1 MNLLAEKAREFAP
14 TGVFTYSDALIW
26 LGGTRNSVR
35 CKVMRAIDAGD
46 VLSVRRGL
54 YCLAKRHRPVG
65 VSRNLLANLIYG
77 PSYISVETALA
88 FHGWI
93 PEAVHSVS
101 SISLDRARSFETP
114 FGYFDYVQVR
124 QTPLLAGV
132 ERIVGDQ
139 PERGSF
145 YMAKPLKALAD
156 YVASHGLD
164 WTGAVPLVESLRIDE
179 DNLETLRKR
188 DFDEL
193 EGVYKSAR
201 ARKFLSGLRKELG
214 K

>member
-1 MNLLAEKAREFAP
+1 MNLLAEKAREFSR

-35 CKVMRAIDAGD
+35 CKIMRAVDAGD
-46 VLSVRRGL
+46 VIPIRRGL
-54 YCLAKRHRPVG
+54 YCLSKRMNPVG
-65 VSRNLLANLIYG
+65 ISQHLLANLIYG
-77 PSYISVETALA
+77 PSYISLESALA

-101 SISLDRARSFETP
+101 SISLDRARTFETP
-114 FGYFDYVQVR
+114 VGCFDYVQVR
-124 QTPLLAGV
+124 QSPLLAGV
-132 ERIVGDQ
+132 ERIVGAREEQ
-139 PERGSF
+139 GAF

-156 YVASHGLD
+156 YVASRGLD
-164 WTGAVPLVESLRIDE
+164 WTDSSPLVESLRIDE
-179 DNLETLRKR
+179 DNLETLETE
-188 DFDEL
+188 DFEEL

-201 ARKFLSGLRKELG
+201 ARKFLAGLRKELA

>member
-14 TGVFTYSDALIW
+14 AGVFTYSDVLIW

-46 VLSVRRGL
+46 ILPIRRGL

-77 PSYISVETALA
+77 PSYISMETALT

-132 ERIVGDQ
+132 ERIVDDQ

-201 ARKFLSGLRKELG
+201 ARKFLSGLRRELG